1 MGVYWCGHEV
11 LEPLDEIPHDA
22 IGREVRGIHNHVG
35 VRNLPRL
42 YDCHAVV
49 SDVDDRDAVCDQSCE
64 YRYAKKKVLN
74 TKEARVAPR
83 TSQFAAQPVVS
94 PREQAAAKTPHP
106 CSKCGV
112 V

>member
-1 MGVYWCGHEV
+1 M
-11 LEPLDEIPHDA
+11 LSA
-22 IGREVRGIHNHVG
+22 TK
-35 VRNLPRL
+35 
-42 YDCHAVV
+42 AVNT
-49 SDVDDRDAVCDQSCE
+49 DMQ
-64 YRYAKKKVLN
+64 KKVLN